1 MTAKHPSR
9 NKHDLNQGY
18 RDALALLTATHTEDQ
33 PARRFIA
40 SRMCWQ
46 CTIEALTAITLA
58 CIDAHYNSDVTRF
71 VQNTMEGLN
80 L

>member
-1 MTAKHPSR
+1 MS
-9 NKHDLNQGY
+9 HDLNQGY

-46 CTIEALTAITLA
+46 CTIEALTAITLS
-58 CIDAHYNSDVTRF
+58 CIDTHYNGDVAHFTQTAMR
-71 VQNTMEGLN
+71 ELE